1 VHKASSKATAAFDQE
16 GMHAAHKVNGPRF
29 AHAMLTTKALL
40 TLLPDHSRNEK
51 PGGLPMSVSNIPYD
65 ANEFTGKRILVTGG
79 TRGIGEAIVNRLV
92 RGGGTVLATARTIPA
107 GGNSDQFIQA
117 DVSTRA
123 GADRIIK
130 TTFDLL
136 GGLDIL
142 INSVGGSSAPGGGVL
157 ALTDDIWQQEFELN
171 LFSAVRLDRGFL
183 PAMLKQRSG
192 VIVHVSSIQRTL
204 PLFEATL
211 GYAAAKAA
219 LTNYS
224 KGLSKEVAPHGIR
237 VNSVAPGFT
246 ETKAAETLIE
256 RLAAEAGT
264 DTVAARQSLM
274 NSLGGIPLGRPS
286 RPDEVAELIAFLV
299 SDRAS
304 SITGSEYVI
313 DGGNIPT
320 I

>member
-1 VHKASSKATAAFDQE
+1 MAASSKIIS
-16 GMHAAHKVNGPRF
+16 NG
-29 AHAMLTTKALL
+29 
-40 TLLPDHSRNEK
+40 
-51 PGGLPMSVSNIPYD
+51 
-65 ANEFTGKRILVTGG
+65 NEFTGKRILVTGG
-79 TRGIGEAIVNRLV
+79 TKGIGEAIVNRLV
-92 RGGGTVLATARTIPA
+92 AGGGLVLATARTVPK
-107 GGNSDQFIQA
+107 GGNAEQFIQA
-117 DVSTRA
+117 DASTRP
-123 GADRIIK
+123 GAEHVIK
-130 TTFDLL
+130 TTFDRL

-142 INSVGGSSAPGGGVL
+142 INSVGGSSAPSGGAL
-157 ALTDDIWQQEFELN
+157 ALSDEIWQQEFELN

-192 VIVHVSSIQRTL
+192 VIIHISSIQRTL

-224 KGLSKEVAPHGIR
+224 KGLSKEVGPHGIR

-246 ETKAAETLIE
+246 ETEAAKALIE
-256 RLAAEAGT
+256 RLAAQAGT
-264 DTVAARQSLM
+264 DSAAARQSLM

-286 RPDEVAELIAFLV
+286 RPEEVAELVAFLA

-313 DGGNIPT
+313 DGGTIPT
-320 I
+320 V

>member
-1 VHKASSKATAAFDQE
+1 
-16 GMHAAHKVNGPRF
+16 
-29 AHAMLTTKALL
+29 
-40 TLLPDHSRNEK
+40 
-51 PGGLPMSVSNIPYD
+51 MSASNIPYD

-79 TRGIGEAIVNRLV
+79 TKGIGEAIVNRLV
-92 RGGGTVLATARTIPA
+92 RGGGTVLTTARTIPA
-107 GGNSDQFIQA
+107 GGNPERFIQA
-117 DVSTRA
+117 DVSTRT
-123 GADRIIK
+123 GADHTIK
-130 TTFDLL
+130 KTLDRL
-136 GGLDIL
+136 GSLDIL

-157 ALTDDIWQQEFELN
+157 ALTDEVWQQEFELN

-183 PAMLKQRSG
+183 PAMLKRRSG
-192 VIVHVSSIQRTL
+192 VIIHVSSIQRTL

-224 KGLSKEVAPHGIR
+224 KGLSNEVAPHGIR

-246 ETKAAETLIE
+246 ETEAAKALIE
-256 RLAAEAGT
+256 RLAAQAGT
-264 DTVAARQSLM
+264 DTAAARQSLM
-274 NSLGGIPLGRPS
+274 NSLGGIPLGRPN
-286 RPDEVAELIAFLV
+286 RPDEVAELVTFLV

>member
-1 VHKASSKATAAFDQE
+1 MSTQPDAAV
-16 GMHAAHKVNGPRF
+16 GR
-29 AHAMLTTKALL
+29 
-40 TLLPDHSRNEK
+40 SR
-51 PGGLPMSVSNIPYD
+51 P
-65 ANEFTGKRILVTGG
+65 ANEPQSREATEFNGKRVLVTGG
-79 TRGIGEAIVNRLV
+79 TKGIGEAIVSRL
-92 RGGGTVLATARTIPA
+92 RYGGATVLATARANPT
-107 GGNSDQFIQA
+107 GGNPDQFIQA

-123 GADRIIK
+123 GADHVIK
-130 TTFDLL
+130 TTFDRL

-142 INSVGGSSAPGGGVL
+142 INSVGGTSAPGGGVL
-157 ALTDDIWQQEFELN
+157 ALTDADWQQEFELN

-192 VIVHVSSIQRTL
+192 VIIHVSSIQRTL
-204 PLFEATL
+204 PLFDATL

-224 KGLSKEVAPHGIR
+224 KGLSKEVGPHGIR
-237 VNSVAPGFT
+237 VVSVAPGFT
-246 ETKAAETLIE
+246 ETKAAEALIE
-256 RLAAEAGT
+256 RLAAQAGT
-264 DTVAARQSLM
+264 DTTVARQGLM
-274 NSLGGIPLGRPS
+274 NSLGGIPLGRPN
-286 RPDEVAELIAFLV
+286 RPEEVAELVAFLA

>member
-1 VHKASSKATAAFDQE
+1 MSAS
-16 GMHAAHKVNGPRF
+16 KV
-29 AHAMLTTKALL
+29 
-40 TLLPDHSRNEK
+40 
-51 PGGLPMSVSNIPYD
+51 PYD

-92 RGGGTVLATARTIPA
+92 RGGGTVLATARTIPV
-107 GGNSDQFIQA
+107 GGNPEQFIQA

-123 GADRIIK
+123 GADHVIK
-130 TTFDLL
+130 TTFDRL

-246 ETKAAETLIE
+246 ETEAAKALIE

-264 DTVAARQSLM
+264 DTVAARQNLM